1 MFKLCCSQSN
11 VHPSPP
17 ITKQLLATKY
27 KDFFVCRSFRSKAML
42 SGCTAVTEDG
52 LGPWLHDG
60 VSQSFFFF
68 FPEDSFSPVHT
79 MARGSFA
86 RASTITGNPQ
96 IWRHD
101 LDCHGNYARKGHEIC
116 DETGPA
122 GKQFAKHHNNKVNLM
137 AEHVT
142 V

>member
-1 MFKLCCSQSN
+1 MTILQS
-11 VHPSPP
+11 PRM
-17 ITKQLLATKY
+17 A
-27 KDFFVCRSFRSKAML
+27 
-42 SGCTAVTEDG
+42 
-52 LGPWLHDG
+52 LGPGYTTAFLR
-60 VSQSFFFF
+60 FIFIFY
-68 FPEDSFSPVHT
+68 EDSFSPVHT

-86 RASTITGNPQ
+86 CASTITGNPQ

-137 AEHVT
+137 AENVT